1 MLPHDEGRTTRQ
13 QLLQTLRTG
22 GGSSIASLS
31 QALSITEMGVR
42 RHVQALEREGLVEAE
57 TVKQAMGRPVSIYRL
72 TPRADD
78 LFPKNYPQLALDLLG
93 ELDDEPAGEAII
105 GRMFEGRRD
114 KLIARHKSAMAGATL
129 EERVAELAA
138 IQQAGGY
145 MSHWERDGAGER
157 FTLYEY
163 NCPIAQV
170 AGKYREA
177 CRCEQ
182 QLFEALLGAEVKRT
196 ECIADGG
203 AKCAYAI
210 RRPAKE
216 RAATS

>member
-22 GGSSIASLS
+22 GGGSIASLS

-42 RHVQALEREGLVEAE
+42 RHIQALEREGLVEAE
-57 TVKQAMGRPVSIYRL
+57 TLKQAMGRPVSIYRL

-78 LFPKNYPQLALDLLG
+78 LFPKKYPQLALDLLG
-93 ELDDEPAGEAII
+93 ELDDDPAGEAII
-105 GRMFEGRRD
+105 GRMFAGRRD

-145 MSHWERDGAGER
+145 MSHWERDGAGEHY
-157 FTLYEY
+157 TLYEY

-182 QLFEALLGAEVKRT
+182 QLFEALLGAEVNRT

-210 RRPAKE
+210 RLPAAEK
-216 RAATS
+216 AAMS

>member
-22 GGSSIASLS
+22 GGGSIASLS

-42 RHVQALEREGLVEAE
+42 RHVQALEREGLVAAE
-57 TVKQAMGRPVSIYRL
+57 VVKQAMGRPMAVYRL
-72 TPRADD
+72 TQRADD

-93 ELDDEPAGEAII
+93 ELDGDPEGEAMI
-105 GRMFEGRRD
+105 GRLFAGRRD
-114 KLIARHKSAMAGATL
+114 KLVARHMAAMAGATL
-129 EERVAELAA
+129 EERVAELSE

-145 MSHWERDGAGER
+145 MSHWERDGTGDGY
-157 FTLYEY
+157 TLYEY

-170 AGKYREA
+170 AGKYRQA
-177 CRCEQ
+177 CSCEQ
-182 QLFEALLGAEVKRT
+182 QLFETLLGAEVNRT

-203 AKCAYAI
+203 AKCTYAI
-210 RRPAKE
+210 RRHSQE